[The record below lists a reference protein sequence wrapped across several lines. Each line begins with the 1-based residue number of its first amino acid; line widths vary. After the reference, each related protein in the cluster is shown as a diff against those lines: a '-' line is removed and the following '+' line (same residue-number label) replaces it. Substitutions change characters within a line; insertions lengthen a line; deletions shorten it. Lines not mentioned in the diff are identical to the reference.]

1 MNISELIEQLQ
12 DIASEHGDNIEVRL
26 AQQPQWAFEY
36 SMGQP
41 VVVDLSDGDK
51 DEAREMLRNDD
62 LSDVERAEAQ
72 AVIDRDDENDAKIV
86 NGAPVLEAGKHTG
99 ARPGAILYGRGQV
112 Q

>member
-86 NGAPVLEAGKHTG
+86 YFPQGSQLGYL
-99 ARPGAILYGRGQV
+99 PGCASNALGWGR
-112 Q
+112 